1 MVAIWGGW
9 RVLPAGVPA
18 CLLGRCLIAW
28 KEAGRLGGC
37 LVVAS
42 LSCMPSLPSTCSEGA
57 MDSLER
63 FLLIASSDDVT
74 RAIDFATLDTIA
86 GGARTQYL
94 GMALQN
100 VLRQYTNAAATIVS
114 ELLSFT
120 TKFAVQAS
128 DNIVFARRLA
138 RSCCAVAWLAC
149 CIMQRRHLHMLHC
162 TAHLHSIHTHTLAA
176 PRDFTIW

>member
-1 MVAIWGGW
+1 
-9 RVLPAGVPA
+9 
-18 CLLGRCLIAW
+18 
-28 KEAGRLGGC
+28 
-37 LVVAS
+37 
-42 LSCMPSLPSTCSEGA
+42 

-128 DNIVFARRLA
+128 GSSVLA
-138 RSCCAVAWLAC
+138 R
-149 CIMQRRHLHMLHC
+149 
-162 TAHLHSIHTHTLAA
+162 
-176 PRDFTIW
+176 